1 MIAWKY
7 KSLEVKLVIPA
18 AETVIIARGGTKAVA
33 FSNSTVVEGA
43 VLVTIAQEFLLWMY
57 QLVVIFAA

>member
-18 AETVIIARGGTKAVA
+18 AETVIFARGGTKAVA
-33 FSNSTVVEGA
+33 FSNPTVVEGA
-43 VLVTIAQEFLLWMY
+43 VLVTIVQESLLWMY